1 MKTMSLRARI
11 IAAMVFVGV
20 ALIAAGFIV
29 TTTTHGYLVHQ
40 VDARLDGADRS
51 GRGQNVR
58 DLGVRGPRDDPDG
71 QGRPGRRDSIERL
84 GDVYEGVITA
94 DGVLQPVFVPNLGG
108 QLTVPQFDVVALQR
122 AAASDRIVTLT
133 SSAGDG
139 VANDDTRYRVR
150 AISGRDDVV
159 YVTALSLDDVD
170 RTLRRLIAM
179 EIIATS
185 IIMLALALVTW
196 WVLRLGIRPVREMT
210 HAAGR
215 IAAGDLSERVPE
227 TSPSTEAGELSIA
240 LNQMLGRIE
249 TAFAASE
256 QSQERLRR
264 FVADASHELRTPVT
278 TIRGYAELYRVG
290 GLSEHDQL
298 ADAMARTE
306 QEAQRMSRLID
317 DLLALAAFDQQ
328 RPLAMTSV
336 DITRVVRD
344 SASDAAVVQPTRT
357 ISVHGASSAMVTGNE
372 DRLRQVLANVIGNA
386 LVHTPVVAAL
396 DITITETASD
406 VVVAVR
412 DHGPG
417 MTSDVSHR
425 ITERFFRADASRSR
439 AKGGSGLGLSI
450 VDAAVAAHG
459 GQLDVDST
467 PGVGTTV
474 TITLPRSNVNAIPS
488 DSINTD
494 SMHG

>member
-1 MKTMSLRARI
+1 MKAMSLRARI

-20 ALIAAGFIV
+20 TLAAAGFIV
-29 TTTTHGYLVHQ
+29 TTTTHNYLVHQ
-40 VDARLDGADRS
+40 VDARLNGADRS

-58 DLGVRGPRDDPDG
+58 DLGARGRRDEPG
-71 QGRPGRRDSIERL
+71 EPGGPGRRDSIERL

-94 DGVLQPVFVPNLGG
+94 DGVLRPVFVPNLDG
-108 QLTVPQFDVVALQR
+108 QLTAPQFDVVALQR
-122 AAASDRIVTLT
+122 AAASGRVVTLT
-133 SSAGDG
+133 SSAVDG
-139 VANDDTRYRVR
+139 SANDDTRYRVR
-150 AISGRDDVV
+150 AISGRDDV
-159 YVTALSLDDVD
+159 YVTALSLNDVE

-185 IIMLALALVTW
+185 IIMVALALVTW

-210 HAAGR
+210 QAAGR

-290 GLSEHDQL
+290 GLSQHDQL
-298 ADAMARTE
+298 ADAMVRTE

-328 RPLAMTSV
+328 RPMALTAV
-336 DITRVVRD
+336 DIAQVVRD
-344 SASDAAVVQPTRT
+344 SASDAAVVQPTRP
-357 ISVHGASSAMVTGNE
+357 IVVLGATSAMVTGNE

-386 LVHTPVVAAL
+386 LVHTPVTAAL
-396 DITITETASD
+396 DITITETARE

-417 MTSDVSHR
+417 MTSDVAQR

-439 AKGGSGLGLSI
+439 ANGGSGLGLSI

-459 GQLDVDST
+459 GQLDIDST
-467 PGVGTTV
+467 PGIGTTV
-474 TITLPRSNVNAIPS
+474 TMTLGRSIT
-488 DSINTD
+488 DINTTD
-494 SMHG
+494 